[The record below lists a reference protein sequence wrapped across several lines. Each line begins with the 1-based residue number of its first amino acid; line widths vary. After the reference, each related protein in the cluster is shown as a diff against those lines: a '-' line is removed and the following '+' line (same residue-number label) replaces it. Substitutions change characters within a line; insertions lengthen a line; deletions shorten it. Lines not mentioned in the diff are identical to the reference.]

1 MKRWMMW
8 WSTLQTASKLA
19 KGVAL
24 LAVPLAAMHAGAQ
37 PLPYQSPH
45 ETLGTVTC
53 ASSLCHGSVKLWKD
67 STVLQNEYLTWSRTD
82 KHARAYNVLL
92 NERSRRIA
100 ANLGL
105 KQPAHEAKI
114 CLDCHAHVVPE
125 ERRGER
131 FKITD
136 GITCEGCHG
145 PAQKWVKTHVEP
157 DNPAAAQHA
166 KNVEDG
172 MYPTSD
178 AVARAKLCM
187 SCHYGN
193 QDKLVTH
200 RIMGAGHPRMSF
212 ELDTFTEIAPK
223 HFVVDKDYSERKKVW
238 DGAKTWAI
246 GQALA
251 VSETMNILADP
262 KRGRDGVFPELVLF
276 DCHACHHPMSESRW
290 KPKTAFGPSISP
302 GLVRLND
309 SNMLMLRAITRALDP
324 KLGDRVVAQTQ
335 KLHRA
340 IAGEGDAFVEAAA
353 LKKLAQ
359 ETIPVMSGA
368 TFSNQTMAAVLSRL
382 IEDGIQ
388 GTYSD
393 YAAAEQATL
402 AIGSVGAFLAKQG
415 AMAAPQKFNASLK
428 KLTLSLAKDEQY
440 KPQEFETLLKEL
452 RSQTGTVVVAVEPAT
467 VRKVAAKAIATGPTS
482 TGAGAK
488 P

>member
-1 MKRWMMW
+1 MKRCMMW
-8 WSTLQTASKLA
+8 CSSLLAASKSVVSAVL
-19 KGVAL
+19 L
-24 LAVPLAAMHAGAQ
+24 LAPFAAMQIAAQ

-53 ASSLCHGSVKLWKD
+53 ASSLCHGSIRLWKD
-67 STVLQNEYLTWSRTD
+67 SNVLQNEYLTWSRID

-92 NERSRRIA
+92 NERSQRIA
-100 ANLGL
+100 KNLNL
-105 KQPAHEAKI
+105 KQPAHESKV
-114 CLDCHAHVVPE
+114 CLDCHAHVVPV

-136 GITCEGCHG
+136 GVTCESCHG

-157 DNPAAAQHA
+157 DNPAMVQHA
-166 KNVEDG
+166 KNIEDG
-172 MYPTSD
+172 MYETSD
-178 AVARAKLCM
+178 AVSRAKLCM

-223 HFVVDKDYSERKKVW
+223 HFVIDKDYGERKKVW

-251 VSETMNILADP
+251 VSETMTILADP

-276 DCHACHHPMSESRW
+276 DCHACHHPMSENRW

-309 SNMLMLRAITRALDP
+309 SSMLMLRAITRALNP
-324 KLGDRVVAQTQ
+324 ELGDRVVAQTQ

-359 ETIPVMSGA
+359 ETVPVMAST

-382 IEDGIQ
+382 IEDGVQ

-402 AIGSVGAFLAKQG
+402 AIGSVGAYLAKQG
-415 AMAAPQKFNASLK
+415 AMASPQKFNASLK
-428 KLTLSLAKDEQY
+428 KLTASLAKDEQY
-440 KPQEFETLLKEL
+440 KPREFEALLKDL
-452 RSQTGTVVVAVEPAT
+452 RNQTGTA
-467 VRKVAAKAIATGPTS
+467 VAATKAVAAS
-482 TGAGAK
+482 SAGAK

>member
-1 MKRWMMW
+1 
-8 WSTLQTASKLA
+8 LA
-19 KGVAL
+19 AWALVWVA
-24 LAVPLAAMHAGAQ
+24 PLAAIEARAQ

-53 ASSLCHGSVKLWKD
+53 ASSLCHGTIKLWKG
-67 STVLQNEYLTWSRTD
+67 SNVLQNEYLTWSRID
-82 KHARAYNVLL
+82 KHARAYNILL
-92 NERSRRIA
+92 NERSQRIA
-100 ANLGL
+100 KNLGL

-114 CLDCHAHVVPE
+114 CLDCHAHVIPE
-125 ERRGER
+125 NRRGER

-136 GITCEGCHG
+136 GVTCESCHG
-145 PAQKWVKTHVEP
+145 PAEKWVKTHVEP
-157 DNPAAAQHA
+157 ANPAVDQHA
-166 KNVEDG
+166 KNIEDG

-251 VSETMNILADP
+251 VSETMTILADP

-276 DCHACHHPMSESRW
+276 DCHACHHPMSENRW

-309 SNMLMLRAITRALDP
+309 SSMLMLRAITRAIDP
-324 KLGDRVVAQTQ
+324 ALGDRVAAQTQ

-340 IAGEGDAFVEAAA
+340 IAGEGDAFNEAAA

-359 ETIPVMSGA
+359 ETVPVMSGT
-368 TFSNQTMAAVLSRL
+368 TFSNQTMSAVLSRL
-382 IEDGIQ
+382 IEDGVQ

-402 AIGSVGAFLAKQG
+402 AIGSVGAYLAKQG

-428 KLTLSLAKDEQY
+428 KLTASLAKDEQY
-440 KPQEFETLLKEL
+440 KPREFEELLKEL
-452 RSQTGTVVVAVEPAT
+452 RSQSGPNTGAT
-467 VRKVAAKAIATGPTS
+467 TT
-482 TGAGAK
+482 AGAK

>member
-8 WSTLQTASKLA
+8 CSTLRAASKSA
-19 KGVAL
+19 VWVAL
-24 LAVPLAAMHAGAQ
+24 LFTPLVAIESRAQ

-45 ETLGTVTC
+45 QTLGTVTC

-67 STVLQNEYLTWSRTD
+67 SNVLQNEYLTWSRMD
-82 KHARAYNVLL
+82 KHARAYNILL
-92 NERSRRIA
+92 NERSQRIA
-100 ANLGL
+100 RNLGL
-105 KQPAHEAKI
+105 KEPAHEAKI
-114 CLDCHAHVVPE
+114 CLDCHAHVIPE
-125 ERRGER
+125 KHRGER

-136 GITCEGCHG
+136 GVTCESCHG
-145 PAQKWVKTHVEP
+145 PAEKWVKTHVEP
-157 DNPAAAQHA
+157 GNSATAQHA
-166 KNVEDG
+166 ANIDDG

-193 QDKLVTH
+193 KDKLVTH

-251 VSETMNILADP
+251 VSETMSILADP

-276 DCHACHHPMSESRW
+276 DCHACHHPMSENRW
-290 KPKTAFGPSISP
+290 KPKSAFGPSISP

-309 SNMLMLRAITRALDP
+309 SSMLMLRAITHAIEP
-324 KLGDRVVAQTQ
+324 QLGDRVTAQTQ

-340 IAGEGDAFVEAAA
+340 IAGDGDAFIEAAA
-353 LKKLAQ
+353 LKKLAE
-359 ETIPVMSGA
+359 ETVPIMSGT

-402 AIGSVGAFLAKQG
+402 AIGSIGAYLAKQG
-415 AMAAPQKFNASLK
+415 AMVAPQKFNVSLK

-440 KPQEFETLLKEL
+440 KPREFEALLKDL
-452 RSQTGTVVVAVEPAT
+452 RSHTGTVASTKAAAATAPPA
-467 VRKVAAKAIATGPTS
+467 PP
-482 TGAGAK
+482 GAK

>member
-1 MKRWMMW
+1 MMRWTMSW
-8 WSTLQTASKLA
+8 PTLRARTTLVGWVVMLTAALA
-19 KGVAL
+19 SVA
-24 LAVPLAAMHAGAQ
+24 VMAQ
-37 PLPYQSPH
+37 PLPYQSLH
-45 ETLGTVTC
+45 QTLGTVTC

-67 STVLQNEYLTWSRTD
+67 SNVLQNEYLTWSRID

-92 NERSRRIA
+92 NERSQRIVR
-100 ANLGL
+100 NLGL

-114 CLDCHAHVVPE
+114 CLDCHAHLIPQ

-131 FKITD
+131 FKVTD
-136 GITCEGCHG
+136 GVTCESCHG
-145 PAQKWVKTHVEP
+145 PAEKWVKTHVAP
-157 DNPAAAQHA
+157 GDSATAQHA
-166 KNVEDG
+166 ANIDDG

-276 DCHACHHPMSESRW
+276 DCHACHHPMSENRW

-309 SNMLMLRAITRALDP
+309 SSMLMLRAITRAIDP
-324 KLGDRVVAQTQ
+324 QLGDRVAAQTQ

-340 IAGEGDAFVEAAA
+340 IAGDGDAFAEAAA
-353 LKKLAQ
+353 LRKLAQ
-359 ETIPVMSGA
+359 ETVPVMSGA
-368 TFSNQTMAAVLSRL
+368 TFSSQTMATVLSRL

-388 GTYSD
+388 GAYSD

-402 AIGSVGAFLAKQG
+402 AIGSIGAYLAKQG
-415 AMAAPQKFNASLK
+415 ALTSPPKFNASLK
-428 KLTLSLAKDEQY
+428 KITQSLARDEQY
-440 KPQEFETLLKEL
+440 KPREFEILLKDL
-452 RSQTGTVVVAVEPAT
+452 RSQAGTVAAVKSAANTVAPP
-467 VRKVAAKAIATGPTS
+467 RAIAGVTP
-482 TGAGAK
+482 
-488 P
+488 

>member
-1 MKRWMMW
+1 MKRWMTCC
-8 WSTLQTASKLA
+8 STRRAASKSA
-19 KGVAL
+19 AWVIL
-24 LAVPLAAMHAGAQ
+24 LFAPLAAIESRAQ

-45 ETLGTVTC
+45 QTLGTVTC

-67 STVLQNEYLTWSRTD
+67 SNVLQNEYLTWSRMD
-82 KHARAYNVLL
+82 KHARAYNILL
-92 NERSRRIA
+92 NERSQRIA
-100 ANLGL
+100 RNLGL
-105 KQPAHEAKI
+105 MEPAHEAKI
-114 CLDCHAHVVPE
+114 CLDCHAHVIPE
-125 ERRGER
+125 KHRGER

-136 GITCEGCHG
+136 GVTCESCHG
-145 PAQKWVKTHVEP
+145 PAEKWVKTHVEP
-157 DNPAAAQHA
+157 GNSATAQHA
-166 KNVEDG
+166 ANIDDG

-193 QDKLVTH
+193 KDKLVTH

-276 DCHACHHPMSESRW
+276 DCHACHHPMSENRW

-309 SNMLMLRAITRALDP
+309 SSMLMLRAITRAIEP
-324 KLGDRVVAQTQ
+324 QLGDRVTAQTQ

-340 IAGEGDAFVEAAA
+340 IAGDGDAFVEAAA
-353 LKKLAQ
+353 LKKLAE
-359 ETIPVMSGA
+359 ETVPIMSGT

-382 IEDGIQ
+382 IEDGIE

-402 AIGSVGAFLAKQG
+402 AIGSIGAYLAKQG

-440 KPQEFETLLKEL
+440 KPREFEALLKDL
-452 RSQTGTVVVAVEPAT
+452 RSHTGVVASTKAAAATIAPA
-467 VRKVAAKAIATGPTS
+467 PP
-482 TGAGAK
+482 GAK

>member
-8 WSTLQTASKLA
+8 WSTLQTASKYGLWVLVFSA
-19 KGVAL
+19 
-24 LAVPLAAMHAGAQ
+24 PLAALHAEAQ
-37 PLPYQSPH
+37 QLPYQSPN

-53 ASSLCHGSVKLWKD
+53 ASSLCHGSVKVWKD
-67 STVLQNEYLTWSRTD
+67 ANVLQNEYLTWSRVD
-82 KHARAYNVLL
+82 KHARAYNILL
-92 NERSRRIA
+92 NQRSQRIA
-100 ANLGL
+100 KNLGL
-105 KQPAHEAKI
+105 KQPAHETKI
-114 CLDCHAHVVPE
+114 CLDCHAHVIPA
-125 ERRGER
+125 ERSGER

-136 GITCEGCHG
+136 GVTCEACHG
-145 PAQKWVKTHVEP
+145 PAQKWVKTHVEV
-157 DNPAAAQHA
+157 DNVTAVQHD
-166 KNVEDG
+166 KNLEAG

-178 AVARAKLCM
+178 AAARAKLCM

-251 VSETMNILADP
+251 VAETMSILADP

-276 DCHACHHPMSESRW
+276 DCHACHHQMSENRW

-309 SNMLMLRAITRALDP
+309 SSMMMLRAITRALNP
-324 KLGDRVVAQTQ
+324 QLGDRVSAQTL

-340 IAGEGDAFVEAAA
+340 IAGEGDAFAEAAA

-359 ETIPVMSGA
+359 ETVPVMSAA
-368 TFSNQTMAAVLSRL
+368 TFSNQTMGAVLSRL

-402 AIGSVGAFLAKQG
+402 AIGSIGSYLAKQG
-415 AMAAPQKFNASLK
+415 AMAAPQKFNAGLK
-428 KLTLSLAKDEQY
+428 KLTASLAKDEQY
-440 KPQEFETLLKEL
+440 KPKEFEALLKDL
-452 RSQTGTVVVAVEPAT
+452 RGQTALVAT
-467 VRKVAAKAIATGPTS
+467 NDSKKTVAAAA
-482 TGAGAK
+482 AGAK

>member
-8 WSTLQTASKLA
+8 CSTLRAASKSAAWVVML
-19 KGVAL
+19 VA
-24 LAVPLAAMHAGAQ
+24 PLAAMQSRAQ

-45 ETLGTVTC
+45 QTLGTVTC

-92 NERSRRIA
+92 NERSQRIA
-100 ANLGL
+100 KNLGL

-114 CLDCHAHVVPE
+114 CLDCHAHVIPE

-145 PAQKWVKTHVEP
+145 PAQKWIKTHVEP
-157 DNPAAAQHA
+157 DNAGAAQHA
-166 KNVEDG
+166 KNIEDG

-178 AVARAKLCM
+178 AVSRAKLCM

-193 QDKLVTH
+193 KDKLVTH

-251 VSETMNILADP
+251 VSETMTILADP

-276 DCHACHHPMSESRW
+276 DCHACHHPMAENRW
-290 KPKTAFGPSISP
+290 SPKTAFGPSISP

-309 SNMLMLRAITRALDP
+309 SSMLMLRAITRALDP
-324 KLGDRVVAQTQ
+324 KLGDRVTAQTQ

-353 LKKLAQ
+353 LKKLAE
-359 ETIPVMSGA
+359 ETVPVISGA
-368 TFSNQTMAAVLSRL
+368 AFSSQTMTAVLSRL

-388 GTYSD
+388 GAYSD
-393 YAAAEQATL
+393 YSAAEQATL

-415 AMAAPQKFNASLK
+415 ALAAPQKFNTSLK

-440 KPQEFETLLKEL
+440 KPREFETLLKEL
-452 RSQTGTVVVAVEPAT
+452 RNQTGTVATTKAAALATPTAPAG
-467 VRKVAAKAIATGPTS
+467 V
-482 TGAGAK
+482 K

>member
-1 MKRWMMW
+1 MKRSTMW
-8 WSTLQTASKLA
+8 ITTLRAALRAVTSGVLLCAPL
-19 KGVAL
+19 VAL
-24 LAVPLAAMHAGAQ
+24 HLGAQ
-37 PLPYQSPH
+37 PLPYQSAH
-45 ETLGTVTC
+45 QTLGTVTC
-53 ASSLCHGSVKLWKD
+53 ASSLCHGSVQLWKD
-67 STVLQNEYLTWSRTD
+67 SNVLQNEYLTWSRTD

-92 NERSRRIA
+92 NDRSKRIA
-100 ANLGL
+100 RNLGL
-105 KQPAHEAKI
+105 KQPAHEAKV

-125 ERRGER
+125 SLRGER
-131 FKITD
+131 FKVAD

-145 PAQKWVKTHVEP
+145 PAEKWIRTHVETLASSASA
-157 DNPAAAQHA
+157 AAAQHT
-166 KNVEDG
+166 KNIEDG

-193 QDKLVTH
+193 KDKLVTH

-223 HFVVDKDYSERKKVW
+223 HFVVDKDYGERKKVW

-251 VSETMNILADP
+251 VAETMTILADP

-276 DCHACHHPMSESRW
+276 DCHACHHPMSDNRW

-309 SNMLMLRAITRALDP
+309 SNMLMLRAITRAIDP
-324 KLGDRVVAQTQ
+324 QLGDRVTTQTQ

-340 IAGEGDAFVEAAA
+340 IAGDGDAFVEAAA
-353 LKKLAQ
+353 LKKLAD
-359 ETIPVMSGA
+359 ETVPVMSGK

-382 IEDGIQ
+382 VEDGIQ
-388 GTYSD
+388 GSYSD

-402 AIGSVGAFLAKQG
+402 AIGSVGAYLAKQG
-415 AMAAPQKFNASLK
+415 AMQAPQKFNASLK
-428 KLTLSLAKDEQY
+428 KLTASLAKDEQY
-440 KPQEFETLLKEL
+440 KPREFEALLKDL
-452 RSQTGTVVVAVEPAT
+452 RTHTGTVAATRVGAVSAT
-467 VRKVAAKAIATGPTS
+467 TKTAT
-482 TGAGAK
+482 AGAK

>member
-1 MKRWMMW
+1 MKRWMKW
-8 WSTLQTASKLA
+8 CTPRRTASKS
-19 KGVAL
+19 VAL
-24 LAVPLAAMHAGAQ
+24 AFFLMAPMAAMNVDAQ
-37 PLPYQSPH
+37 LLPYQSPH

-53 ASSLCHGSVKLWKD
+53 ASSLCHGSIKLWKG
-67 STVLQNEYLTWSRTD
+67 SNVLQNEYLTWSRTD
-82 KHARAYNVLL
+82 KHARAYNILL
-92 NERSRRIA
+92 NERSQRIA
-100 ANLGL
+100 KNLGL

-125 ERRGER
+125 ARRGER

-136 GITCEGCHG
+136 GVTCESCHG
-145 PAQKWVKTHVEP
+145 PAEKWVKTHVAP
-157 DNPAAAQHA
+157 GDSATAQHA
-166 KNVEDG
+166 ANIDDG

-251 VSETMNILADP
+251 VSETMTILADP

-276 DCHACHHPMSESRW
+276 DCHACHHPMSENRW

-309 SNMLMLRAITRALDP
+309 SSMLMLRAITRAIDP
-324 KLGDRVVAQTQ
+324 EMGDRVAAQTQ

-340 IAGEGDAFVEAAA
+340 IAGEGDAFIEAAA
-353 LKKLAQ
+353 LRKLAQ
-359 ETIPVMSGA
+359 ETVPVMSVA
-368 TFSNQTMAAVLSRL
+368 TFSNQMMATVLARL
-382 IEDGIQ
+382 IEDGVQ

-402 AIGSVGAFLAKQG
+402 AIGSIGAYLAKQG
-415 AMAAPQKFNASLK
+415 ALAAPQKFNASLK
-428 KLTLSLAKDEQY
+428 KLTASLAKDEQY
-440 KPQEFETLLKEL
+440 KPREFMELLKEL
-452 RSQTGTVVVAVEPAT
+452 RSQTGTTVIAAT
-467 VRKVAAKAIATGPTS
+467 TPTAT
-482 TGAGAK
+482 AGVK

>member
-1 MKRWMMW
+1 MKRW
-8 WSTLQTASKLA
+8 TLWGNALRSASKY
-19 KGVAL
+19 VASML
-24 LAVPLAAMHAGAQ
+24 VLAASLVATQALAQ
-37 PLPYQSPH
+37 PLPYQSTH
-45 ETLGTVTC
+45 QTLGTVTC
-53 ASSLCHGSVKLWKD
+53 ASSLCHGSVKLWKG
-67 STVLQNEYLTWSRTD
+67 SNVLQNEYLTWSRTD
-82 KHARAYNVLL
+82 KHARAYNILL
-92 NERSRRIA
+92 NERSKRIA
-100 ANLGL
+100 TNLGL
-105 KQPAHEAKI
+105 KQPAHESKI

-125 ERRGER
+125 DHRGER

-136 GITCEGCHG
+136 GVTCESCHG
-145 PAQKWVKTHVEP
+145 PAEKWVKTHVEP
-157 DNPAAAQHA
+157 VTSALAQHG
-166 KNVEDG
+166 KNIEDG
-172 MYPTSD
+172 MYPTAD

-193 QDKLVTH
+193 KDKLVTH

-223 HFVVDKDYSERKKVW
+223 HFVVDKDYAERKKVW
-238 DGAKTWAI
+238 NGAKTWAI

-251 VSETMNILADP
+251 VAETMNILADP

-276 DCHACHHPMSESRW
+276 DCHACHHPMSENRW

-309 SNMLMLRAITRALDP
+309 SNMLMLRAITRAIDP
-324 KLGDRVVAQTQ
+324 QLGDRVVAQTQ

-340 IAGEGDAFVEAAA
+340 IAGEGDAFAEAAA
-353 LKKLAQ
+353 LKKLAE
-359 ETIPVMSGA
+359 ETVPVMSAA

-402 AIGSVGAFLAKQG
+402 AIGSVGAYLAKQG
-415 AMAAPQKFNASLK
+415 AMSAPQKFNASLK
-428 KLTLSLAKDEQY
+428 RLTASLAKDEQY
-440 KPQEFETLLKEL
+440 KPREFEVLLKEL
-452 RSQTGTVVVAVEPAT
+452 RSQTGS
-467 VRKVAAKAIATGPTS
+467 VAATSAIAPASATT
-482 TGAGAK
+482 TAVATTTAGVK

>member
-1 MKRWMMW
+1 MKRCMMW
-8 WSTLQTASKLA
+8 CSSLLAASKSVVSAVL
-19 KGVAL
+19 L
-24 LAVPLAAMHAGAQ
+24 LAPFAAMQIAAQ

-53 ASSLCHGSVKLWKD
+53 ASSLCHGSIRLWKD
-67 STVLQNEYLTWSRTD
+67 SNVLQNEYITWSRID

-92 NERSRRIA
+92 NERSQRIA
-100 ANLGL
+100 KNLNL
-105 KQPAHEAKI
+105 KQPAHESKV
-114 CLDCHAHVVPE
+114 CLDCHAHVVPV

-136 GITCEGCHG
+136 GVTCESCHG

-157 DNPAAAQHA
+157 DNPAMVQHA
-166 KNVEDG
+166 KNIEDG
-172 MYPTSD
+172 MYETSD
-178 AVARAKLCM
+178 AVSRAKLCM

-223 HFVVDKDYSERKKVW
+223 HFVIDKDYGERKKVW

-251 VSETMNILADP
+251 VSETMTILADP

-276 DCHACHHPMSESRW
+276 DCHACHHPMSENRW

-309 SNMLMLRAITRALDP
+309 SSMLMLRAITRALNP
-324 KLGDRVVAQTQ
+324 ELGDRVVAQTQ

-340 IAGEGDAFVEAAA
+340 IAGEGEAFVEAAA

-359 ETIPVMSGA
+359 ETVPVMAST

-382 IEDGIQ
+382 IEDGVQ

-402 AIGSVGAFLAKQG
+402 AIGSVGAYLAKQG
-415 AMAAPQKFNASLK
+415 AMASPQKFNASLK
-428 KLTLSLAKDEQY
+428 KLTASLAKDEQY
-440 KPQEFETLLKEL
+440 KPREFEALLKDL
-452 RSQTGTVVVAVEPAT
+452 RNQTGTA
-467 VRKVAAKAIATGPTS
+467 VAATKAVAAS
-482 TGAGAK
+482 SAGAK

>member
-8 WSTLQTASKLA
+8 CSTLQAASKSAAWVLVLCA
-19 KGVAL
+19 
-24 LAVPLAAMHAGAQ
+24 PLAAMQSRAQ
-37 PLPYQSPH
+37 LLPYQSPH
-45 ETLGTVTC
+45 QTLGTVTC

-67 STVLQNEYLTWSRTD
+67 SAVLQNEYLTWSRTD

-92 NERSRRIA
+92 NERSKRIA
-100 ANLGL
+100 KNLGL

-114 CLDCHAHVVPE
+114 CLDCHAHVIPE

-131 FKITD
+131 FTITD

-145 PAQKWVKTHVEP
+145 PAQKWVKTHVES
-157 DNPAAAQHA
+157 DSAGAALHA
-166 KNVEDG
+166 RNIEQG
-172 MYPTSD
+172 LYPTSEP
-178 AVARAKLCM
+178 VARAKLCM

-193 QDKLVTH
+193 KDKLVTH

-276 DCHACHHPMSESRW
+276 DCHACHHPMAENRW
-290 KPKTAFGPSISP
+290 SPKTAFGPSISP

-309 SNMLMLRAITRALDP
+309 SSMLMLRAITRALDP
-324 KLGDRVVAQTQ
+324 KLGDRVTAQTQ

-353 LKKLAQ
+353 LKKLAE
-359 ETIPVMSGA
+359 ETVPVISGA
-368 TFSNQTMAAVLSRL
+368 TFSNQTMTAVLSRL
-382 IEDGIQ
+382 IEDGIE

-393 YAAAEQATL
+393 YSAAEQATL
-402 AIGSVGAFLAKQG
+402 AISSIGAFLAKQG
-415 AMAAPQKFNASLK
+415 ALAAPQKFNVSLK

-440 KPQEFETLLKEL
+440 KPREFEALLKEL
-452 RSQTGTVVVAVEPAT
+452 RNQSGTVATYKAAAVATSAAPAG
-467 VRKVAAKAIATGPTS
+467 V
-482 TGAGAK
+482 K

>member
-1 MKRWMMW
+1 MKRCMMW
-8 WSTLQTASKLA
+8 CSS
-19 KGVAL
+19 L
-24 LAVPLAAMHAGAQ
+24 LAASRSIVSAVLLLVPLAAMQIEAQ

-53 ASSLCHGSVKLWKD
+53 ASSLCHGSIKLWKD
-67 STVLQNEYLTWSRTD
+67 SNVLQNEYLTWSRID

-92 NERSRRIA
+92 NERSQRIA
-100 ANLGL
+100 RNLNL
-105 KQPAHEAKI
+105 KQPAHESKV
-114 CLDCHAHVVPE
+114 CLDCHAHVVPV

-136 GITCEGCHG
+136 GVTCESCHG

-157 DNPAAAQHA
+157 DNPAMVQHA
-166 KNVEDG
+166 KNIEDG
-172 MYPTSD
+172 MYETSD
-178 AVARAKLCM
+178 AVSRAKLCM

-223 HFVVDKDYSERKKVW
+223 HFVIDKDYSERKKVW

-251 VSETMNILADP
+251 VSETMTILADP

-276 DCHACHHPMSESRW
+276 DCHACHHPMSENRW

-309 SNMLMLRAITRALDP
+309 SSMLMLRAITRAINPD
-324 KLGDRVVAQTQ
+324 LGDRVVAQTQ

-340 IAGEGDAFVEAAA
+340 IAGEGDAFAEAAA

-359 ETIPVMSGA
+359 ETVPVMAGT
-368 TFSNQTMAAVLSRL
+368 TFSNQTMTAVLSRL
-382 IEDGIQ
+382 IEDGVQ

-402 AIGSVGAFLAKQG
+402 AIGSVGAYLAKQG
-415 AMAAPQKFNASLK
+415 ALSSPQKFNASLK
-428 KLTLSLAKDEQY
+428 KLTASLAKDEQY
-440 KPQEFETLLKEL
+440 KPREFEALLKDL
-452 RSQTGTVVVAVEPAT
+452 RNQTGTAVAPA
-467 VRKVAAKAIATGPTS
+467 KAVAAS
-482 TGAGAK
+482 SAGAK

>member
-1 MKRWMMW
+1 MKRWIMC
-8 WSTLQTASKLA
+8 WSTLRAASTS
-19 KGVAL
+19 VAW
-24 LAVPLAAMHAGAQ
+24 VVSLAASLASIPVQAQ
-37 PLPYQSPH
+37 PLPYQSNH
-45 ETLGTVTC
+45 QTLGTVTC

-67 STVLQNEYLTWSRTD
+67 SNVLQNEYLTWSRID
-82 KHARAYNVLL
+82 KHARAYNILL
-92 NERSRRIA
+92 NQRSQRIA
-100 ANLGL
+100 QNLGL
-105 KQPAHEAKI
+105 KQPAHETKI
-114 CLDCHAHVVPE
+114 CLDCHAHVIPE

-136 GITCEGCHG
+136 GVTCESCHG
-145 PAQKWVKTHVEP
+145 PAEKWVKTHVAP
-157 DNPAAAQHA
+157 GDSATAQHA
-166 KNVEDG
+166 ANIDDG

-251 VSETMNILADP
+251 VAETMSILADP

-309 SNMLMLRAITRALDP
+309 SSMLMLRAITRVIDP
-324 KLGDRVVAQTQ
+324 QLGDRVAAQTQ

-340 IAGEGDAFVEAAA
+340 IAGDGDAFAEAAA

-359 ETIPVMSGA
+359 ETVPVISGT
-368 TFSNQTMAAVLSRL
+368 TFSNQTVGAILSRL

-388 GTYSD
+388 GTYTD
-393 YAAAEQATL
+393 YAAAEQATM
-402 AIGSVGAFLAKQG
+402 AIGSVGAYLAKQG
-415 AMAAPQKFNASLK
+415 AMAAPEKFNASLK
-428 KLTLSLAKDEQY
+428 KVTLSLAKDEQY
-440 KPQEFETLLKEL
+440 KPREFEALLKQL
-452 RSQTGTVVVAVEPAT
+452 RSQTGTAI
-467 VRKVAAKAIATGPTS
+467 AAKAVAITVAAPS
-482 TGAGAK
+482 APAGAK

>member
-1 MKRWMMW
+1 MKRRMMW
-8 WSTLQTASKLA
+8 RLPQRAASKFVLFA
-19 KGVAL
+19 IL
-24 LAVPLAAMHAGAQ
+24 LIAPLTAIQSQAQ

-53 ASSLCHGSVKLWKD
+53 ASSLCHGTIKLWKG
-67 STVLQNEYLTWSRTD
+67 SNVLQNEYLTWSRTD

-92 NERSRRIA
+92 NERSKRIA
-100 ANLGL
+100 TNLGL

-114 CLDCHAHVVPE
+114 CLDCHAHVVPQ

-131 FKITD
+131 FNITD
-136 GITCEGCHG
+136 GVTCEGCHG
-145 PAQKWVKTHVEP
+145 PAEKWVKTHVAP
-157 DNPAAAQHA
+157 GDSATAQHA
-166 KNVEDG
+166 ANIDDG

-251 VSETMNILADP
+251 VSETMTILADP

-276 DCHACHHPMSESRW
+276 DCHACHHPMSENRW

-309 SNMLMLRAITRALDP
+309 SSMLMLRAITRAIDP
-324 KLGDRVVAQTQ
+324 QLGDRVVAQTQ

-340 IAGEGDAFVEAAA
+340 IAGEGDAFAEAAA
-353 LKKLAQ
+353 LRKLAQ
-359 ETIPVMSGA
+359 ETVPVMSSA

-402 AIGSVGAFLAKQG
+402 AIGSLGAYLTKQG

-440 KPQEFETLLKEL
+440 KPREFEALLNEL
-452 RSQTGTVVVAVEPAT
+452 RSQTGTAVPIKAAAAAPAG
-467 VRKVAAKAIATGPTS
+467 V
-482 TGAGAK
+482 K

>member
-1 MKRWMMW
+1 MKRRMMW
-8 WSTLQTASKLA
+8 WSPQRAASKLM
-19 KGVAL
+19 AL
-24 LAVPLAAMHAGAQ
+24 VILLIAQLTAIQSQAQ

-53 ASSLCHGSVKLWKD
+53 ASSLCHGSIKLWKG
-67 STVLQNEYLTWSRTD
+67 SNVLQNEYLTWSRTD

-92 NERSRRIA
+92 NERSKRIA
-100 ANLGL
+100 TNLGL

-114 CLDCHAHVVPE
+114 CLDCHAHVVPQ

-131 FKITD
+131 FNVTD
-136 GITCEGCHG
+136 GVTCEGCHG
-145 PAQKWVKTHVEP
+145 PAEKWVKTHVAP
-157 DNPAAAQHA
+157 GDSATAQHA
-166 KNVEDG
+166 ANIDDG

-251 VSETMNILADP
+251 VSEAMTILADP

-276 DCHACHHPMSESRW
+276 DCHACHHPMSENRW

-309 SNMLMLRAITRALDP
+309 SSMLMLRAITRAIDP
-324 KLGDRVVAQTQ
+324 QLGDRVVAQTQ

-340 IAGEGDAFVEAAA
+340 IAGEGDAFAEAAA
-353 LKKLAQ
+353 LRKLAQ
-359 ETIPVMSGA
+359 ETVPVMSGA
-368 TFSNQTMAAVLSRL
+368 TFSNQTMATVLSRL

-402 AIGSVGAFLAKQG
+402 AIGSLGAYLTKQG

-440 KPQEFETLLKEL
+440 KPREFEALLKEL
-452 RSQTGTVVVAVEPAT
+452 RSQTGTAFPIKAAAAAPAG
-467 VRKVAAKAIATGPTS
+467 V
-482 TGAGAK
+482 K

>member
-1 MKRWMMW
+1 MMRWTMSW
-8 WSTLQTASKLA
+8 PTLRARTTLVGWVVMLTAALA
-19 KGVAL
+19 SVA
-24 LAVPLAAMHAGAQ
+24 VMAQ
-37 PLPYQSPH
+37 PLPYQSQH
-45 ETLGTVTC
+45 QTLGTVTC

-67 STVLQNEYLTWSRTD
+67 SNVLQNEYLTWSRID
-82 KHARAYNVLL
+82 KHARAYNILL
-92 NERSRRIA
+92 NERSQRIVR
-100 ANLGL
+100 NLGL

-114 CLDCHAHVVPE
+114 CLDCHAHVIPQ

-131 FKITD
+131 FKVTD
-136 GITCEGCHG
+136 GVTCESCHG
-145 PAQKWVKTHVEP
+145 PAEKWVKTHVAP
-157 DNPAAAQHA
+157 GDSATAQHA
-166 KNVEDG
+166 ANIDDG

-276 DCHACHHPMSESRW
+276 DCHACHHPMSENRW

-309 SNMLMLRAITRALDP
+309 SSMLMLRAITRAIDP
-324 KLGDRVVAQTQ
+324 QLGDRVAAQTQ

-340 IAGEGDAFVEAAA
+340 IAGDGDAFAEAAA
-353 LKKLAQ
+353 LRKLAQ
-359 ETIPVMSGA
+359 ETVPVMSGA
-368 TFSNQTMAAVLSRL
+368 TFSSQTMATVLSRL

-388 GTYSD
+388 GAYSD

-402 AIGSVGAFLAKQG
+402 AIGSIGAYLAKQG
-415 AMAAPQKFNASLK
+415 ALTSAQKFNASLK
-428 KLTLSLAKDEQY
+428 KITQSLARDEQY
-440 KPQEFETLLKEL
+440 KPREFEILLKDL
-452 RSQTGTVVVAVEPAT
+452 RSQAGTVAAVKSAANTVAPP
-467 VRKVAAKAIATGPTS
+467 RAIAGVTP
-482 TGAGAK
+482 
-488 P
+488 

>member
-8 WSTLQTASKLA
+8 CSTLQAASKSAAWVLVLCA
-19 KGVAL
+19 
-24 LAVPLAAMHAGAQ
+24 PLAAMQSRAQ
-37 PLPYQSPH
+37 LLPYQSPH
-45 ETLGTVTC
+45 QTLGTVTC

-67 STVLQNEYLTWSRTD
+67 SAVLQNEYLTWSRTD

-92 NERSRRIA
+92 NERSKRIA
-100 ANLGL
+100 KNLGL

-114 CLDCHAHVVPE
+114 CLDCHAHVIPE

-131 FKITD
+131 FTITD

-145 PAQKWVKTHVEP
+145 PAQKWVKTHVES
-157 DNPAAAQHA
+157 DNAGAALHA
-166 KNVEDG
+166 RNIEQG
-172 MYPTSD
+172 LYPTSD
-178 AVARAKLCM
+178 PVARAKLCM

-193 QDKLVTH
+193 KDKLVTH

-251 VSETMNILADP
+251 VSETMTILADP

-276 DCHACHHPMSESRW
+276 DCHACHHPMAENRW
-290 KPKTAFGPSISP
+290 SPKTAFGPSISP

-309 SNMLMLRAITRALDP
+309 SSMLMLRAITRALDP
-324 KLGDRVVAQTQ
+324 KLGDRVTAQTQ

-353 LKKLAQ
+353 LKKLAE
-359 ETIPVMSGA
+359 ETVPVISGA
-368 TFSNQTMAAVLSRL
+368 TFSNRTMTAVLSRL
-382 IEDGIQ
+382 IEDGIE

-393 YAAAEQATL
+393 YSAAEQATL
-402 AIGSVGAFLAKQG
+402 AISSIGAFLAKQG
-415 AMAAPQKFNASLK
+415 ALAAPQKFNASLK

-440 KPQEFETLLKEL
+440 KPREFEALLKEL
-452 RSQTGTVVVAVEPAT
+452 RNQSGAVATTKAAT
-467 VRKVAAKAIATGPTS
+467 VATS
-482 TGAGAK
+482 TAPAGVK